1 MVYRQIRIKLDDFIN
16 LEDEKLVME
25 NLRRCRYFAGKEF
38 SLILWNDK
46 VKEKVIKDF
55 FKRHNDLLFLLN
67 TKITKQFKPTWFLIN
82 TNSINGDKCT
92 YRYKWNGSILEG
104 LIQYNKLIN
113 HINHK
118 EKNGDNNENRN
129 SR

>member
-1 MVYRQIRIKLDDFIN
+1 MIKSLRIKLDDFISSDN
-16 LEDEKLVME
+16 EKLIME
-25 NLRRCRYFAGKEF
+25 NLRRCRYFAGREF
-38 SLILWNDK
+38 SLILWNEE
-46 VKEKVIKDF
+46 VKEKDVKDF
-55 FKRHNDLLFLLN
+55 FKRYSDLLFLLN
-67 TKITKQFKPTWFLIN
+67 TRITKEFKPTWFLIN
-82 TNSINGDKCT
+82 TNNINDDRCT